1 MASDDMPTPAAKR
14 EIDASDPDHVCA
26 VADALQV
33 KPEIIE
39 EAIQRV
45 GPNLTAVELWL
56 SAPKC

>member
-1 MASDDMPTPAAKR
+1 MASDDTPIPAAKR
-14 EIDASDPDHVCA
+14 EIDASDPDHVRA
-26 VADALQV
+26 VADALHV

-56 SAPKC
+56 TAPRS